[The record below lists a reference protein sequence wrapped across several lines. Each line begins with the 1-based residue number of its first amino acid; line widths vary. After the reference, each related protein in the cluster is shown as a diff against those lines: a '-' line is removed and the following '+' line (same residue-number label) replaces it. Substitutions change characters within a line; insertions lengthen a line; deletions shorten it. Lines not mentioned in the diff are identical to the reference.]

1 MSLLVD
7 KHRPKSL
14 DELQY
19 HAQLSDR
26 LRSLVRALC
35 DAQTDFPHTLFY
47 GPSGAGKKTRIMC
60 CLRELYGPGVE
71 KLRIEQRTFLTPSKR
86 KIEINIVQSNYH
98 IELTPSDAGN
108 YDRSIIQ
115 EILKDIAQTQQ
126 VDLNAKKRFKVVII
140 NEADSL
146 SRDAQSALRRTME
159 KFTANLRI
167 ILCANSTSRIIGPI
181 RSRCLLLRVG
191 APSEDEITKCLA
203 YAAKKEKFTLPAH
216 VSTLLARI
224 SEGNLRRALLS
235 LEALYVQDPS
245 FKTISPSHP
254 LLKGQTPRLEDLDSV
269 PRPDWEKYTAKAAER
284 ILGEQTPE
292 RLLEVRGMLYEL
304 LVHCIPAPLIISV
317 SSGRSTGQSCA
328 YLTRFFSD
336 EQTLT
341 RRILERVDEPLKADV
356 VYWAAFYEHRLRLGS
371 KAIFHLEAFCAKIM
385 SVYKR
390 VFSR

>member
-26 LRSLVRALC
+26 LRSL
-35 DAQTDFPHTLFY
+35 AQTDFPHTLFY

-304 LVHCIPAPLIISV
+304 LVHCIPAPLIIS
-317 SSGRSTGQSCA
+317 
-328 YLTRFFSD
+328 
-336 EQTLT
+336 TLT

-390 VFSR
+390 ESSG

>member
-26 LRSLVRALC
+26 LRSLLTDGSYPDHSAVASTAQ
-35 DAQTDFPHTLFY
+35 AQTDFPHTLFY

-60 CLRELYGPGVE
+60 CLRKLYGPGVE

-115 EILKDIAQTQQ
+115 DILKDIAQTQQ

-191 APSEDEITKCLA
+191 APSEEEITKCLA

-216 VSTLLARI
+216 VTTLLARI

-304 LVHCIPAPLIISV
+304 LVHCIPAPLIIS
-317 SSGRSTGQSCA
+317 
-328 YLTRFFSD
+328 
-336 EQTLT
+336 TLT
-341 RRILERVDEPLKADV
+341 RRVLEHVDEQLKADV

-385 SVYKR
+385 SVYKQHLLG
-390 VFSR
+390 FTGFD